1 VLSASRALERLPGTD
16 LIKHLLWALT
26 LFIVASLAVACRPR
40 VVQVGVLQ
48 GEVNIGPLVP
58 AIREGQSEPTPS
70 PEMYAA
76 RQIVI
81 YAAAGG
87 KEIQRV
93 PIDAT
98 GNYRV
103 ELPVGAYIIDINRIG
118 IDSADRLPTQV
129 EIKSG
134 ETVILD
140 VSIETGLR

>member
-1 VLSASRALERLPGTD
+1 MLRGSRVLERLSGPG

-40 VVQVGVLQ
+40 VVEVGVLQ
-48 GEVNIGPLVP
+48 GQVNIGPLVP
-58 AIREGQSEPTPS
+58 AIREAESEPTPS

-81 YAAAGG
+81 KDAAGG
-87 KEIQRV
+87 KQIQRV

-98 GNYRV
+98 GYYRV
-103 ELPVGAYIIDINRIG
+103 VLPVGVYIIDINRIG

-129 EIKSG
+129 EIKPG
-134 ETVILD
+134 KTEILD
-140 VSIETGLR
+140 VSIDTGIR

>member
-1 VLSASRALERLPGTD
+1 MLRGPRALKSLSGPG
-16 LIKHLLWALT
+16 LIEHLHWAMT

-40 VVQVGVLQ
+40 VVEFGVLQ

-58 AIREGQSEPTPS
+58 AIREAESEPTPS

-81 YAAAGG
+81 KDVAGG
-87 KEIQRV
+87 KQIQRV

-103 ELPVGAYIIDINRIG
+103 VLPVGVYSIDINRIG

-129 EIKSG
+129 EIKPG

-140 VSIETGLR
+140 VSIDTGIR